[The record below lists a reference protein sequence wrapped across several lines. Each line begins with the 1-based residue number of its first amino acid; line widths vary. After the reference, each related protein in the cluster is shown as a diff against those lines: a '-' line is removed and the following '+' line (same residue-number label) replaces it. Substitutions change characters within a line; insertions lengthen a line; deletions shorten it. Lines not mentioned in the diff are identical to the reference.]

1 MAIGTDLSVSA
12 AGVIDYIG
20 AAHGATGA
28 GYYTVLELHRWAGGL
43 MDDAQASGND
53 LLDITS
59 LTASER
65 STDNIVTLKAPYTIT
80 ATLSEHLYDG
90 SIIQE
95 ADGTIWDGLVVIAAP
110 DMDLQIQQNGAI
122 IANDFWNTVVFDDGG
137 INPNGYKGLN
147 RDQPNGISHRFMIK
161 VNAAGTETDGRR
173 LIGQTRVL
181 GKTFSEFK
189 INGTSRGN
197 NVLALTYADDLND
210 TTDAS
215 GRTTITNTEGY
226 QLIDVDGFGG
236 TEPYHSQWD
245 IAGYT
250 SKQFYERMKWV
261 SRVGSATTLF
271 GLNGEVFRGVTHEV
285 ALTTP
290 RTGTFNAFEAVSWGT
305 GGTAGTGQML
315 AIDSTTVGTK
325 MWIQLLTGVAPSAS
339 VTITGGTSSATA
351 TNSGSPTERTI
362 TTPHCGVST
371 GSALIGSLGFGV
383 QTNDLTSS
391 DLLRDLD
398 NSVHQPP
405 NNVTFSVGGVVSTE
419 DYILVGPANGTALRS
434 DQFALNAGI
443 TSGDATIVVKVGTE
457 TPGTGTNSAT
467 DTPNSGTIRVQ
478 DNNGVFFRVTYTGR
492 SQGAGTMTFTGCTGA
507 PTASV
512 DNDVFISYIDA
523 LYDGTTATDRFT
535 VVYTANRALFV
546 RVRDGA
552 GTPIKTFETTG
563 VLGSGGGSTTAI
575 RTADA

>member
-80 ATLSEHLYDG
+80 AALSEHLYDG

-95 ADGTIWDGLVVIAAP
+95 VDGTIWDGLVVIAAP
-110 DMDLQIQQNGAI
+110 NMDLQIQQNGAI
-122 IANDFWNTVVFDDGG
+122 VVNDFWNTVVFNDGG

-161 VNAAGTETDGRR
+161 VNAAGTEIDGRR
-173 LIGQTRVL
+173 LIGQTRVT
-181 GKTFSEFK
+181 GKTYSEFK

-215 GRTTITNTEGY
+215 ARTTIVNVEGY
-226 QLIDVDGFGG
+226 QLLDVDGFGG
-236 TEPYHSQWD
+236 TEPYHSQWN

-250 SKQFYERMKWV
+250 SKQFYERMKWI

-285 ALTTP
+285 GLTTP
-290 RTGTFNAFEAVSWGT
+290 RSGTFAAFEAVSWGT

-315 AIDSTTVGTK
+315 AIDSTTAGTK

-339 VTITGGTSSATA
+339 VTITGASTATA
-351 TNSGSPTERTI
+351 TNSGTPTERTV

-371 GSALIGSLGFGV
+371 GSALIGSYGFGIE
-383 QTNDLTSS
+383 TNDLTSS
-391 DLLRDLD
+391 DLLRDLN

-405 NNVTFSVGGVVSTE
+405 NNVTFTVGGVESGE
-419 DYILVGPANGTALRS
+419 DYILVGPANGTALRV
-434 DQFALNAGI
+434 DQFALNTTVTA
-443 TSGDATIVVKVGTE
+443 SGATVICKLGTE
-457 TPGTGTNSAT
+457 TPGTSTNSAT
-467 DTPNSGTIRVQ
+467 DTPNSGTIRMLG
-478 DNNGVFFRVTYTGR
+478 DDGVYHRVTYTGR
-492 SQGAGTMTFTGCTGA
+492 SQGAGTMTFTGCSGTPA
-507 PTASV
+507 ATA
-512 DNDVFISYIDA
+512 DNNIFISYVDA
-523 LYDGTTATDRFT
+523 LYNGTTATDRFT
-535 VVYTANRALFV
+535 VVYAANRSLFV